1 MLKRRDGK
9 GRSLSVSYQPD
20 GETVFVISDLD
31 GSAAH
36 STDTDPPITDLV
48 LIYIM
53 IMFN

>member
-48 LIYIM
+48 HILFM